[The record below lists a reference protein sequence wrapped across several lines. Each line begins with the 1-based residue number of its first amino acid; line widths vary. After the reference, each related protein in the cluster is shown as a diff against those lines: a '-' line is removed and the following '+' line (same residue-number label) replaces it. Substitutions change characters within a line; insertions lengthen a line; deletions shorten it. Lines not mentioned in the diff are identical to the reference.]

1 MNNLTLIIPTKKES
15 ESLPK
20 FLNELK
26 IFNCKKMIVLQSED
40 DETLESIKNFSEIEI
55 YKQKKNGYGSALTEG
70 IKNCKTEYWS
80 IINAD
85 GSMDP
90 KYLKEMLEKCNDKDF
105 IFASRYI
112 KPGGGSDDDTIVT
125 FVGNKFFS
133 FLGNLMFRLNL
144 TDILYTYVLGKKT
157 SFEKLDIT
165 SYDFRFC
172 VEFPIKI
179 KISKMNY
186 TSIPSY
192 EKKRIG
198 GRKKVSELKDGFLI
212 LTEII
217 KLFFKFKIFRKK
229 IVSY

>member
-133 FLGNLMFRLNL
+133 FLGNFMFRLNL

-157 SFEKLDIT
+157 SFEKLDIA

-172 VEFPIKI
+172 VEFPIKAKKANLI
-179 KISKMNY
+179 FAD
-186 TSIPSY
+186 IPSY
-192 EKKRIG
+192 ERVRIG
-198 GRKKVSELKDGFLI
+198 GKKKVNAIKDGFLI
-212 LTEII
+212 LFEMLRLFI
-217 KLFFKFKIFRKK
+217 KK
-229 IVSY
+229 